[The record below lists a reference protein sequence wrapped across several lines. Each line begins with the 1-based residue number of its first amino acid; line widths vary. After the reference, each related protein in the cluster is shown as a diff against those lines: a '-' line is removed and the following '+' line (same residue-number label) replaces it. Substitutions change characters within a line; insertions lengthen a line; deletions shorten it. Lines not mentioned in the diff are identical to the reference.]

1 MPSSL
6 LLSPEGFR
14 VEPYKLKESCKEAP
28 YILYVFFASL
38 PHARLTAIKSAIALD
53 IMQSN
58 TLLCL
63 NQFGPRKSSLTPFF
77 LKQLTY
83 FLKSFLDAY
92 IVGRIVSIL
101 KNDAQSCLCNMLKS
115 DILATFWCIAFENP
129 FNGD

>member
-1 MPSSL
+1 
-6 LLSPEGFR
+6 
-14 VEPYKLKESCKEAP
+14 
-28 YILYVFFASL
+28 
-38 PHARLTAIKSAIALD
+38 
-53 IMQSN
+53 MQSN

-92 IVGRIVSIL
+92 IVGRKVSIL

-115 DILATFWCIAFENP
+115 DIPATFWHIAFENQ
-129 FNGD
+129 FNGTQGLHENSILDFTQKIHKFSITTTLLWDL